1 MNLCPQIDFTLEHI
15 FDNLVE
21 LPTFPK
27 IVAKALNI
35 LDDPN
40 GTTAQLVE
48 VLRFDPALTA
58 NMLRLTNSA
67 HFGLTRQVT
76 DLHTALTLL
85 GQIQIREILIASAG
99 APYLAR
105 PLYGYQMEPEDL
117 WRHSMASALIAELL
131 GKMCDYPDQPVLF
144 TAALLH
150 DIGKIVLNMFVG
162 GRLDEILTL
171 AQQEKLT
178 FTEAEWY
185 ALGGDHAVIGSE
197 ILMQWEFP
205 PDIVRAVRNHHDPDL
220 YTQDDLSSLLALSN
234 ILAVQLGLGVGAD
247 GFRHKISPK
256 LLVRLGLERQDI
268 HICIEKALTAYEQS
282 SDIINGYKTE

>member
-1 MNLCPQIDFTLEHI
+1 MIPCPQIDFTLEHI

-27 IVAKALNI
+27 VVTKALRV

-48 VLRFDPALTA
+48 VLKFDPALTA

-67 HFGLTRQVT
+67 LFGLPRQVT

-99 APYLAR
+99 APYLTR
-105 PLYGYQMEPEDL
+105 PLHGYQMEPEDL
-117 WRHSMASALIAELL
+117 WQHSMASALIAELL
-131 GKMCDYPDQPVLF
+131 AKMCEYPDQPVLF
-144 TAALLH
+144 TSALLH

-171 AQQEKLT
+171 AQQERLT

-185 ALGGDHAVIGSE
+185 TMGVDHAVIGSQ
-197 ILMQWEFP
+197 ILMQWDFP
-205 PDIVRAVRNHHDPDL
+205 PDIARAVRNHHDPDL
-220 YTQDDLSSLLALSN
+220 YIQDDLSSLLALSN

-247 GFRHKISPK
+247 GFRHKINPK
-256 LLVRLGLERQDI
+256 LLTRLGLSRQDM
-268 HICIEKALTAYEQS
+268 HRCIERALVAYEKS
-282 SDIINGYKTE
+282 SDIISGYKA